1 VASHGSGD
9 FSVEAMDPAVNDAEG
24 CGVSK
29 RYAPSGL
36 DARSSI
42 LITARLTVREA
53 VEGEQILC
61 GSDGEVD
68 GALVSGV
75 GAWDYMGMAARNY
88 RTLVGVGKLTC
99 LTLCLS

>member
-1 VASHGSGD
+1 MASHGSGD
-9 FSVEAMDPAVNDAEG
+9 FSVEAMDPAVGDAGG

-29 RYAPSGL
+29 RYAPSWL
-36 DARSSI
+36 DALSSVVRVALAI
-42 LITARLTVREA
+42 VREA

-75 GAWDYMGMAARNY
+75 GA
-88 RTLVGVGKLTC
+88 
-99 LTLCLS
+99 